1 MSTPAAPPRPPAPPP
16 PPADV
21 SASIDISYKNR
32 NPPQYPIQAMR
43 QGHQGEVIL
52 NITINAQG
60 EVTDVTIEKS
70 SGYRELDR
78 AAEQAAR
85 KWKFN
90 PGVHNGKAAGG
101 VVRVPV
107 NFSLQGVM

>member
-1 MSTPAAPPRPPAPPP
+1 
-16 PPADV
+16 
-21 SASIDISYKNR
+21 
-32 NPPQYPIQAMR
+32 MR

-78 AAEQAAR
+78 AAEEAAR